1 MRVARD
7 GELEEEQERQR
18 ETVEELHQAAGTLRE
33 EDDADAGEDGVRL
46 VVDGNR
52 GVGDAVQFPDRPE
65 GDYASGRT
73 SAPTDLLENGTH

>member
-1 MRVARD
+1 MRVTRD

-18 ETVEELHQAAGTLRE
+18 ETVEELHQAAGTFRK
-33 EDDADAGEDGVRL
+33 EDEADAGEDGVRL

>member
-33 EDDADAGEDGVRL
+33 EDEADAGEDGVRL

-52 GVGDAVQFPDRPE
+52 GAGDAVQFPDRPE
-65 GDYASGRT
+65 GDYALGRT
-73 SAPTDLLENGTH
+73 SAPTVLLENGTH